1 MHMKTECDKVWDRFP
16 VSQRLAINLLL
27 KCNLSCWHCNVA
39 ANPSRTEKLDT
50 AAVLKAL
57 SDGWAVGK
65 RHVIFSGGEPF
76 LDSDRLSELV
86 AAAHDLGYAID
97 IESNAYWARSID
109 HAEDRLRPLKQVGLA
124 ALVLSAD
131 AFHTRE
137 MPLRKTINAAKA
149 ARKLGL
155 LVEVNFCPCGD
166 KEVDNGIL
174 EDLEAAGI
182 VPIINPLLDVGRATD
197 QQLVKEQSFNLSELP
212 DCDALM
218 MTLHADGEIYS
229 CCEINA
235 ANEARSPAP
244 IRYVA
249 QDASQIDIGRADQ
262 QAALLRE
269 FYNKSSPTYFRKLV
283 ASEDVFAGLEEARF
297 SSICDFCHKCF
308 EDERR
313 LEYLRSR
320 AQE

>member
-1 MHMKTECDKVWDRFP
+1 MHKKTERDKVWDRFP
-16 VSQRLAINLLL
+16 ISQRLAINLLL

-39 ANPSRTEKLDT
+39 ANPSRTERLDT

-57 SDGWAVGK
+57 RDGWAVGK

-76 LDSDRLSELV
+76 LDSNRLSELV
-86 AAAHDLGYAID
+86 TAAHDLGYAVD
-97 IESNAYWARSID
+97 IETNAYWARSIEQ
-109 HAEDRLRPLKQVGLA
+109 AEDRLRPLKQDGLA

-149 ARKLGL
+149 ARNLGL
-155 LVEVNFCPCGD
+155 LVEVNFCPCGEQEID
-166 KEVDNGIL
+166 DDILTALEV
-174 EDLEAAGI
+174 AGI
-182 VPIINPLLDVGRATD
+182 DPIINPLLDVGRASD
-197 QQLVKEQSFNLSELP
+197 QQLVGEQSFALSELP

-235 ANEARSPAP
+235 AKEALSPAP
-244 IRYVA
+244 IRYTA
-249 QDASQIDIGRADQ
+249 KDASEIDIGSAHQ
-262 QAALLRE
+262 QASLLRE
-269 FYNKSSPTYFRKLV
+269 FYDESSPTYFRRLV
-283 ASEDVFAGLEEARF
+283 ASEDVFAGLEKARF
-297 SSICDFCHKCF
+297 TSICDFCHKCF

-313 LEYLRSR
+313 LEYLQSR
-320 AQE
+320 THV